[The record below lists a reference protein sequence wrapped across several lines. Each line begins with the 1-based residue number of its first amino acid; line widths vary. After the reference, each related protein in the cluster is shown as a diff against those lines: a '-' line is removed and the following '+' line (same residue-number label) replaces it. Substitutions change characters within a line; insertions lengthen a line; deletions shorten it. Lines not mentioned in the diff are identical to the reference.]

1 MMRALAILFLPGAV
15 AQTEYSGFFLLDEP
29 ANFTQC
35 EARCNEVGASL
46 ACIRD
51 EDEYERISTRNRG
64 EDFWIGLYR
73 RGPCSWEWT
82 SGCGSD
88 YEAWENSESNTRHD
102 CAAMWTREEYR
113 ERVETWR
120 SRPCREHLPCLC
132 EAGRAA
138 TPQFLAWDGATH
150 DYDEPRHLALSVL
163 AGLCAA
169 VVVILTCIQPC
180 VKLAGDAARALQ
192 NVAATSFLLTIGLM
206 LHASRAGVRLGDTC
220 PAGLHTA
227 GRVFDTLAGLTLS
240 KYLAGRAQQKYRAA
254 RAKAEA
260 EQRARDRKL
269 KIQEGRTAA
278 VEAGVDPA
286 AVHEYVAHVAEEH
299 RTVEDAITGNSLDMD
314 SQTILIGVDTSG
326 AKAQGFVTW
335 RLWPW
340 AVMMLYPLACV
351 GLEYV
356 IVVSIM
362 MNGDY
367 LILFLIA
374 AVFGPIILWVLH
386 SKLSKIL
393 LIGGGDRAAWKQIV
407 DPLQVRC
414 RATAPSLV

>member
-1 MMRALAILFLPGAV
+1 MTQDWIELFLHYDCVLMKPFGKY
-15 AQTEYSGFFLLDEP
+15 QEG
-29 ANFTQC
+29 
-35 EARCNEVGASL
+35 VG
-46 ACIRD
+46 
-51 EDEYERISTRNRG
+51 
-64 EDFWIGLYR
+64 
-73 RGPCSWEWT
+73 
-82 SGCGSD
+82 
-88 YEAWENSESNTRHD
+88 
-102 CAAMWTREEYR
+102 
-113 ERVETWR
+113 TWR
-120 SRPCREHLPCLC
+120 SRECHKHLFSCLC
-132 EAGRAA
+132 EAGRTA
-138 TPQFLAWDGATH
+138 TPEFLAWDGATH
-150 DYDEPRHLALSVL
+150 DYDRPRHLALSVL

-169 VVVILTCIQPC
+169 VVVVLTCIQPC
-180 VKLAGDAARALQ
+180 VTGDVARALQ
-192 NVAATSFLLTIGLM
+192 NVAATSFLLTIGFA
-206 LHASRAGVRLGDTC
+206 LHASRASVRLGDVC
-220 PAGLHTA
+220 PAGHHTA

-269 KIQEGRTAA
+269 KIQEGRAA
-278 VEAGVDPA
+278 ALEEGEDPA
-286 AVHEYVAHVAEEH
+286 AVLEYVAHVAEEH

-356 IVVSIM
+356 IVVRIIAA
-362 MNGDY
+362 DIFT
-367 LILFLIA
+367 LILLLIA

-386 SKLSKIL
+386 SKLAKIL
-393 LIGGGDRAAWKQIV
+393 LVGGGDREAWKQIV

-414 RATAPSLV
+414 RAAAPSLV